1 MTGTQNIHSLRGR
14 FFAALRM
21 TGERFFATLR
31 MTAAALLAALCLAG
45 CAKSIILDDGESSI
59 PMQFGVYS
67 ARSAEATKADDSYV
81 APGVTTLPYGSSFGV
96 FAFYQ
101 EGTVGSGTP
110 AAWSASRTPDFMFA
124 QKVSF
129 DGSAYSYSP
138 IRYWPANEEN
148 TISFWAYYPYG
159 AYSTDNTGALKF
171 YSDAACTSAY
181 TASSTGLPVA
191 KYTVP
196 ENPANQSD
204 ILFDSF
210 TQQDKTY
217 ANCSPTEGTVP
228 LSFRHV
234 LCAVQFAVAMP
245 SGAGSQGDLDEKVGG
260 SYAHDYSFTFTDLTI
275 NGLPREGICTDVSAA
290 TVSWTTSG
298 SFDASSTVY
307 NPSTGR
313 TDNFILLPTTL
324 GDGITLDATM
334 ELKFRAE
341 DDPDNRSADLVY
353 PFTVTGLKLNT
364 IEDAS
369 NTAITVWETGKRY
382 VYTLQLSLDRI
393 EFSAEVS
400 DWDSEFTVSITE

>member
-1 MTGTQNIHSLRGR
+1 MNERMTYNGHTGSR
-14 FFAALRM
+14 FF
-21 TGERFFATLR
+21 
-31 MTAAALLAALCLAG
+31 AALLAALCLAG

-81 APGVTTLPYGSSFGV
+81 APGVTTLPSGSSFGV
-96 FAFYQ
+96 FAYYQ
-101 EGTVGSGTP
+101 EGVVGTSTAHWTDGG
-110 AAWSASRTPDFMFA
+110 RTPDFMFA
-124 QKVSF
+124 QQVSF
-129 DGSAYSYSP
+129 DGAAYSYSP

-159 AYSTDNTGALKF
+159 AYSTDNTGTLKF

-181 TASSTGLPVA
+181 TASSTGLPVVE
-191 KYTVP
+191 YTVP
-196 ENPANQSD
+196 ADPANQSD
-204 ILFDSF
+204 ILFESF
-210 TQQDKTY
+210 NNKDKTY
-217 ANCSPTEGTVP
+217 ANCSPTEGVVP
-228 LSFRHV
+228 LNFRHV
-234 LCAVQFAVAMP
+234 LCAVQFAVEMP
-245 SGAGSQGDLDEKVGG
+245 SGAGSQGDLSLKEGG
-260 SYAHDYSFTFTDLTI
+260 SYVHDYSFTFTDLTI

-393 EFSAEVS
+393 EFSAAVS
-400 DWDSEFTVSITE
+400 DWDTESIVSITD